1 MGPIKHLQLG
11 NGYLHSGRFTSA
23 PGLSVHCCCRNTVKK
38 CLPGHVI
45 TAYLRR
51 GALSLKPTEVTP
63 IEVKVLEYGF
73 EYQPFQDGN
82 GRIGRLILFKE
93 CLRNNIVPFIITDN
107 IKMFYYKGLNE
118 WPHNHER
125 LTDTCLSAQDQM
137 KAVLDYFKIK
147 Y

>member
-1 MGPIKHLQLG
+1 M
-11 NGYLHSGRFTSA
+11 
-23 PGLSVHCCCRNTVKK
+23 SVYCCCRNTVKK
-38 CLPGHVI
+38 CLPGHAI
-45 TAYLRR
+45 AAYLRR
-51 GALSLKPTEVTP
+51 VALSLKPTEVTP
-63 IEVKVLEYGF
+63 IEVKVLENGV

-107 IKMFYYKGLNE
+107 IKIFYYKGLNE

-125 LTDTCLSAQDQM
+125 LIDTCLSAQDQM